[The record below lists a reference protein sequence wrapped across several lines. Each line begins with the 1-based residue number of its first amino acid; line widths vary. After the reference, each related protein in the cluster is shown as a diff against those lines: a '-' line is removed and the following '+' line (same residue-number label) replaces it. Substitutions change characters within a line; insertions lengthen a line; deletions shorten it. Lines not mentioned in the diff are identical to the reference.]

1 MSEQHTGP
9 REHYDVVIIGAGP
22 AGLTAGMY
30 SARQGLTTAV
40 IAGNIGGQAL
50 RAKHVENFIGWQV
63 ISGPELIDRFREHI
77 NAFDVD
83 CFEGNLVNA
92 ILPSGDEGGGFQV
105 LTREGLALSTS
116 TVIIAT
122 GKAPAR
128 LAIAGEDEL
137 VGRGVSYCATCDA
150 AFFVGKAAAVVGPG
164 ESAADAALE
173 LSTLGAGPISLVTQ
187 RTLEA
192 PETVLAKIAADPA
205 ITLYERTRA
214 LRIEGTDRVEGLLI
228 AQQGLADETLAVSGV
243 FIEMGSINAAD
254 FALGLVEI
262 NERGEIEIDK
272 SGQTSTPGIY
282 AAGDVTDEFGKQIVT
297 AAGQGAR
304 AAMAANRDL
313 KRR

>member
-1 MSEQHTGP
+1 M
-9 REHYDVVIIGAGP
+9 
-22 AGLTAGMY
+22 
-30 SARQGLTTAV
+30 
-40 IAGNIGGQAL
+40 
-50 RAKHVENFIGWQV
+50 
-63 ISGPELIDRFREHI
+63 
-77 NAFDVD
+77 
-83 CFEGNLVNA
+83 
-92 ILPSGDEGGGFQV
+92 

-150 AFFVGKAAAVVGPG
+150 AFFVGKAVAVVGPG

-173 LSTLGAGPISLVTQ
+173 LSALGAGPIALVSQ
-187 RTLEA
+187 RSLEA
-192 PETVLAKIAADPA
+192 PEAVLAKIAADPA
-205 ITLYERTRA
+205 ITLHERTRA
-214 LRIEGTDRVEGLLI
+214 LRVEGTDRVEALLI
-228 AQQGLADETLAVSGV
+228 AEKDHADQTLTVSGV

-262 NERGEIEIDK
+262 NEAGEIEIDK
-272 SGQTSTPGIY
+272 SGATSTPGIY

>member
-1 MSEQHTGP
+1 MSEQPTTP
-9 REHYDVVIIGAGP
+9 RDHYDVVIIGAGP

-30 SARQGLTTAV
+30 SARQGLATAV
-40 IAGNIGGQAL
+40 VAGNIGGQAL

-92 ILPSGDEGGGFQV
+92 ILPSLDGGDGFNV

-262 NERGEIEIDK
+262 NESGEIEIDK